1 MLEVLGVI
9 GVLHKHDEV
18 LITLK
23 VVVELND
30 ILVLHEALNV
40 ALLLGLPKLVL
51 VEEHFLVDD
60 LLDDLLNIIKGDKIL
75 DF

>member
-9 GVLHKHDEV
+9 GVLHEHDEV

-30 ILVLHEALNV
+30 ILMLHETLDV
-40 ALLLGLPKLVL
+40 AFLFSLPELVL

-60 LLDDLLNIIKGDKIL
+60 LLDDLLNIIKREIK
-75 DF
+75 F

>member
-30 ILVLHEALNV
+30 ILVLHEPLNE
-40 ALLLGLPKLVL
+40 AFLFGLTELVL